1 MLILPVVGFLAGV
14 VLGDVASIPR
24 FVFYSTRAIVVSL
37 IPLLVWFYFCKK
49 RRRIVSVIAA
59 CLALIWG
66 FVHNPSRDVTPYIT
80 GQVISSSGC
89 GIRNDEILVDV
100 DGWIYR
106 AQGRVLVG
114 ELVEFDGAQTLRSG
128 RAGAVFFQKRSSF
141 LWCRVGFLIH
151 AHFEYRIRKFSPDIA
166 AWLRAFV
173 LGEQTKIP
181 PDLLESFRALGLLH
195 LLVLSGGHLSVVA
208 TLLNLSLR
216 LPWHVGYVLR
226 RLSAVS
232 WVKVTSISQVMTVLL
247 VFVYCAAAGFSQS
260 LQRAL
265 LCFISQV
272 LPPMLG
278 VSQSAQGRILLA
290 VVLQAL
296 FFPVNFLSVSLL
308 MSWCGVLLLT
318 CFLESSFLKSYLRVL
333 IDAVLLQAVF
343 FIFSLI
349 FFGRVGLL
357 AIPANMIFQF
367 IFSVLLPL
375 DIIVLALPLYS
386 VDSKLAE
393 LNRMT
398 LECIKFF
405 SNLQSH
411 LSLPEITIA
420 GWLTVNYPVGRAL
433 VVVLMIGLFV
443 LIRWRQTGSDQ
454 A

>member
-1 MLILPVVGFLAGV
+1 MLILPVLGFLTGV

-24 FVFYSTRAIVVSL
+24 FVFYSIRAIVAGF
-37 IPLLVWFYFCKK
+37 IPLLVWLYFRKK
-49 RRRIVSVIAA
+49 RRRIVSVIATG
-59 CLALIWG
+59 LALIWG
-66 FVHNPSRDVTPYIT
+66 FVHNPSRDVSPYST
-80 GQVISSSGC
+80 GKVILSSGC
-89 GIRNDEILVDV
+89 GVRNDEILVDV

-114 ELVEFDGAQTLRSG
+114 DLVEFNGSRTLRSAL
-128 RAGAVFFQKRSSF
+128 AGEVFFQKRSPF

-151 AHFEYRIRKFSPDIA
+151 SHFDYRIRKFPPDIA

-208 TLLNLSLR
+208 ALLSISLR
-216 LPWHVGYVLR
+216 LPWHVGYVFG

-232 WVKVTSISQVMTVLL
+232 WVKVTSNSQVMTVLL

-265 LCFISQV
+265 LCFVSQV

-290 VVLQAL
+290 IVLQAL

-318 CFLESSFLKSYLRVL
+318 CFLESSFRKSYLRVL

-357 AIPANMIFQF
+357 AIPANLIFQF
-367 IFSVLLPL
+367 VFSVLLPL
-375 DIIVLALPLYS
+375 DIAVLTLPLYS
-386 VDSKLAE
+386 IDSKLTE

-398 LECIKFF
+398 LEWIQFF

-411 LSLPEITIA
+411 LSLSEITIA
-420 GWLTVNYPVGRAL
+420 DSLTVNQLVGRAL
-433 VVVLMIGLFV
+433 VAVLMIALFV

>member
-1 MLILPVVGFLAGV
+1 MLILPVLGFLAGV
-14 VLGDVASIPR
+14 VLGDVTSIPR
-24 FVFYSTRAIVVSL
+24 FVFYSMRAIVVGL
-37 IPLLVWFYFCKK
+37 IPLLMWLYFCKK
-49 RRRIVSVIAA
+49 RRRVSSVIAT
-59 CLALIWG
+59 CSALIWG
-66 FVHNPSRDVTPYIT
+66 LVHNPSRDVSPYST
-80 GQVISSSGC
+80 GKVISSSGC

-100 DGWIYR
+100 DNWIYQ
-106 AQGRVLVG
+106 AQGPVLVG
-114 ELVEFDGAQTLRSG
+114 ELVEFNGAQTLRSG
-128 RAGAVFFQKRSSF
+128 RTGELFFQKRSPF

-151 AHFEYRIRKFSPDIA
+151 SHFNYRIRQFPPDIA
-166 AWLRAFV
+166 SWLRAFV

-181 PDLLESFRALGLLH
+181 PEVLESFRALGLLH

-208 TLLNLSLR
+208 ALLNISLR
-216 LPWHVGYVLR
+216 LPWHIGYVLG

-265 LCFISQV
+265 LCFVSQV

-318 CFLESSFLKSYLRVL
+318 CFLESSFLKSYFRVL

-343 FIFSLI
+343 FVFSLI

-367 IFSVLLPL
+367 VFSVLLPL
-375 DIIVLALPLYS
+375 DIVVLTLPLYS
-386 VDSKLAE
+386 IDRALAE

-398 LECIKFF
+398 LGWIKFF
-405 SNLQSH
+405 SDLQSH
-411 LSLPEITIA
+411 LTLPEIAIA
-420 GWLTVNYPVGRAL
+420 DSLTVNHLVGRAL
-433 VVVLMIGLFV
+433 VAVLMIGLFV
-443 LIRWRQTGSDQ
+443 LIRWRQTDL
-454 A
+454 